1 MSNQYAIDG
10 LKVKLAEIA
19 AAIRESERRLKSL
32 ASDRAV
38 IVEGLRIM
46 GGDAM
51 EGAVAL
57 GIRPGTFTRTI
68 LDVLR
73 NADGPLCVRDIAD
86 VLAKRSDRPLD
97 RRERNLVV
105 ARVRNVMPRLSD
117 QLDRTSRLKSR
128 NSLIAHESCFACCLH

>member
-10 LKVKLAEIA
+10 LKVKLGEIA
-19 AAIRESERRLKSL
+19 SAIREGERRLKSL
-32 ASDRAV
+32 ASDRV
-38 IVEGLRIM
+38 IIVEALRIM
-46 GGDAM
+46 GGDAT

-73 NADGPLCVRDIAD
+73 DASGPLCVREIAD
-86 VLAKRSDRPLD
+86 VLAKRSERPLD
-97 RRERNLVV
+97 KREHNLVV

-117 QLDRTSRLKSR
+117 QLDGELRERTTYWRIKSD
-128 NSLIAHESCFACCLH
+128 LLHA